1 MNGAK
6 PGASACFWVKGGAGV
21 LVGRSVNQSIGRWAI
36 GGGGR
41 KVESGLVL
49 LLPFNF
55 DLKQRE
61 MIWPV
66 GSPKRRA
73 VTSQREGGRVSW
85 GLFKMVKRCTR
96 CTSVWR
102 TICWHH
108 MWLVIFRWAVLLR
121 TSLNLK
127 TKTSEA
133 SILVSLDSHLSQILD
148 ASKCPAGLIHCF
160 TVANSLQR

>member
-36 GGGGR
+36 VGGRR

-49 LLPFNF
+49 LLSFNF

-66 GSPKRRA
+66 RSPKKESRHLTERR
-73 VTSQREGGRVSW
+73 W
-85 GLFKMVKRCTR
+85 
-96 CTSVWR
+96 TSVLGFVQNGE
-102 TICWHH
+102 TMHKMHVSVENSLLTSDVICH
-108 MWLVIFRWAVLLR
+108 IQ
-121 TSLNLK
+121 K
-127 TKTSEA
+127 TKTLEA
-133 SILVSLDSHLSQILD
+133 SNLV
-148 ASKCPAGLIHCF
+148 
-160 TVANSLQR
+160 